1 MSIFSLDADVC
12 GVKHRVS
19 AESTA
24 AGIVL
29 MSPTGQQRA
38 RSLGEAVRLAAR
50 EIGLFLQRAENQSVP
65 WGLHVSAGQAAAVY
79 GCWPPL
85 MGPPVD
91 ARPRPSLIARI
102 RRLWR
107 DGDGPIA
114 ALDNACKIIDA
125 YTARARAA

>member
-12 GVKHRVS
+12 GVRHRVS
-19 AESTA
+19 AETTP
-24 AGIVL
+24 AGILL

-38 RSLGEAVRLAAR
+38 RSLGDAVRLAAR
-50 EIGLFLQRAENQSVP
+50 EIGLFLQRAERQAAP
-65 WGLHVSAGQAAAVY
+65 WGLHVSVGQVAAVY

-85 MGPPVD
+85 MGPPAD

-107 DGDGPIA
+107 DTDGPLA
-114 ALDNACKIIDA
+114 ALDNACKIIEA
-125 YTARARAA
+125 YSARAHAA